1 MAIRNLNAAE
11 SWEKV
16 YQAFSEVNFTAYDYD
31 TIKESLLQYVKLYYK
46 ETFND
51 FIESSEFIAMLE
63 MFAYIAEQLAYRIDM
78 MAHENFITTAQRK
91 QSILRLARL
100 ISYKASRNI
109 PGRGL
114 VKVSSVSTSEQI
126 FDSLGNNLS
135 NRVIVW
141 NDPNNT
147 LWKEQFFLV
156 MNRILTNNFGQPSKS
171 YQVNDVAMQLYTL
184 NNDPT
189 SFTNGVYSF
198 NVNTGIETF
207 QMEVVQTDIDEN
219 GPFEKTPDINSQ
231 MPIIYANDGVGD
243 GSDYSGFLFYIKQ
256 GSLIRVEYSFDD
268 PIPNRSIELNISN
281 VNQTDVWLNSVDE
294 NGNILEIWNEVETVN
309 EQNLVY
315 NQNKNRTKFE
325 IETLENDRIKIS
337 FGDGDF
343 SDIPLGTFYIWVR
356 QSANRSIVI
365 QKNKLTAQPINFT
378 YTSKTGT
385 QETCAMTFGL
395 TSTIQNSA
403 ASETL
408 EHIRQ
413 SAPLT
418 YYSQNRMVNAQ
429 DYNSYMLKD
438 SSILRLKAIN
448 RTFAGQSK
456 YIEWNDASGNYEN
469 IKLFGD
475 DLSISYQPKINSIS
489 TSETTRGLIDQVLEP
504 LLAESGIFNLIT
516 HTAATSDELYG
527 VISIPRIKFIEDAS
541 LGVGT
546 PDHGKGQE
554 KTRIQ
559 RILDQ
564 HYYGEPLEY
573 VEIDGVIFAKIAD
586 PSLNPKLDD
595 KIYSETVPR
604 TIDGVNPYISG
615 DIGSGLNNNA
625 SWGDPPSGSEFGL
638 KFIRTSPV
646 LASTATLAISTA
658 TFIPPAAPIPSVTAA
673 PYEVWT
679 LEVADDST
687 TVTVTSNLRGKFP
700 SAMIGVP
707 YNSASAGQSVP
718 LEFTFNATEAGPG
731 DAFIVRIDYSSVSGS
746 FSFQTPALINLT
758 GRWEIINSTGSLS
771 SDVTR
776 EIYYDPEVNELSWL
790 IWVRPIKNSLGEI
803 EGFTIYTRDMK
814 LIVESP
820 TTKFWYNTIQRITDF
835 DTKNPVNDKIKILRS
850 NIKKNGQILGDNQ
863 NYDVIAPV
871 YDADGKININQLEVL
886 PSDMIITA
894 TRTSVAPQN
903 ILQFIDLAQD
913 SYLYYQV
920 IDPITWSKTIK
931 IPSSESY
938 GVLTDTV
945 TIDGTAFIFNKGS
958 FIDQTRQV
966 VRELKFA
973 GKNGN
978 GIDFMWQ
985 HFTPYG
991 NLIDPSASNIHDI
1004 FIITRGYYDNLISY
1018 LRGTSTIQ
1026 PEQPT
1031 PLELR
1036 NSYGYLLNNKML
1048 SDTIVLHP
1056 GKIKLLFGT
1065 QASPELRAKFKIV
1078 RAPTATFSSE
1088 RIKQETLS
1096 VINDFFS
1103 IDNWDFSISFYA
1115 TELISL
1121 IHQRLPTQV
1130 ASVVLVPLYSTNSFG
1145 SLFTVDAG
1153 IDEILQSCATIN
1165 DIEIVEALTP
1175 AVLRQKL

>member
-51 FIESSEFIAMLE
+51 FIESSEFIAILE

-126 FDSLGNNLS
+126 FDSLGNNLA

-219 GPFEKTPDINSQ
+219 GPYEKTPDINSQ

-256 GSLIRVEYSFDD
+256 GSLIRIEYSFDD
-268 PIPNRSIELNISN
+268 PIPNRSIELNVSN
-281 VNQTDVWLNSVDE
+281 INQTDVWINSVDE
-294 NGNILEIWNEVETVN
+294 DGNILEIWDEVETVN

-315 NQNKNRTKFE
+315 NQNKNRAKFE
-325 IETLENDRIKIS
+325 IETLENDRIRII

-343 SDIPLGTFYIWVR
+343 SDIPLGNFYIWTR

-365 QKNKLTAQPINFT
+365 QKNKLTNQLINFT
-378 YTSKTGT
+378 YTSKSGT
-385 QETCAMTFGL
+385 RETCAMTFGL

-413 SAPLT
+413 TAPLT

-469 IKLFGD
+469 IKMFGD
-475 DLSISYQPKINSIS
+475 DLTIGYQPKINSVS
-489 TSETTRGLIDQVLEP
+489 TSEATRAVIDKIIEP
-504 LLAESGIFNLIT
+504 LLAEPGIFNLIT
-516 HTAATSDELYG
+516 CASASSNELYG

-541 LGVGT
+541 LGLNT
-546 PDHGKGQE
+546 ADQGKGQE

-559 RILDQ
+559 RVLDQ

-573 VEIDGVIFAKIAD
+573 VEIDGVIHAKIAD

-604 TIDGVNPYISG
+604 TIDGINPYISG
-615 DIGSGLNNNA
+615 DIGSGLNTNA
-625 SWGDPPSGSEFGL
+625 SWGDPPTGSEFGL
-638 KFIRTSPV
+638 KFIRTIPPI
-646 LASTATLAISTA
+646 ASTATLTINTS
-658 TFIPPAAPIPSVTAA
+658 TFIQPQAPVPPASAT

-679 LEVADDST
+679 LEVADDSNT
-687 TVTVTSNLRGKFP
+687 ITVISNLRGKFP
-700 SAMIGVP
+700 NATVGTAYTSAI
-707 YNSASAGQSVP
+707 AGKTVP
-718 LEFTFNATEAGPG
+718 LEFTFNAVDVGPG
-731 DAFIVRIDYSSVSGS
+731 DTFIVRINYDAFTNS
-746 FSFQTPALINLT
+746 FAFQTPTFTNLT
-758 GRWEIINSTGSLS
+758 GRWEIVAPIGSTATDLINK
-771 SDVTR
+771 V
-776 EIYYDPEVNELSWL
+776 YYDPQSSDLSWL
-790 IWVRPIKNSLGEI
+790 IWVRPTKNSLGET
-803 EGFTIYTRDMK
+803 EGFIIFTRDLK
-814 LIVESP
+814 LIIESP
-820 TTKFWYNTIQRITDF
+820 TTKFWYNTIQRIVDSET
-835 DTKNPVNDKIKILRS
+835 TNPVNDKIRILRS
-850 NIKKNGQILGDNQ
+850 NLKKNGQVLGENQ

-871 YDADGKININQLEVL
+871 FDSAGKINVNQLEIL
-886 PSDMIITA
+886 PSDMLISA
-894 TRTSVAPQN
+894 TRTSVTPQN
-903 ILQFIDLAQD
+903 ISQFTDLARN
-913 SYLYYQV
+913 SYLYYQI
-920 IDPITWSKTIK
+920 IDPALGSRISKT
-931 IPSSESY
+931 PTSETY
-938 GVLTDTV
+938 GTLSDTV
-945 TIDGTAFIFNKGS
+945 VINGISYVFNKGA
-958 FIDQTRQV
+958 FIDQTQDI
-966 VRELKFA
+966 VRELKFS
-973 GKNGN
+973 GITNN

-1004 FIITRGYYDNLISY
+1004 FIVTRGYYDNLTSY
-1018 LRGTSTIQ
+1018 LRGLSTIE
-1026 PEQPT
+1026 PEPPS

-1048 SDTIVLHP
+1048 SDTVVLHP
-1056 GKIKLLFGT
+1056 GKIKLLFGSL
-1065 QASPELRAKFKIV
+1065 ASPELRAKFKIV
-1078 RAPTATFSSE
+1078 KANGATFSSE
-1088 RIKQETLS
+1088 RIKQETLA

-1103 IDNWDFSISFYA
+1103 IDNWDFSLPFYA

-1145 SLFTVDAG
+1145 SLFTVEAG

-1165 DIEIVEALTP
+1165 DIEIVESLTP
-1175 AVLRQKL
+1175 TVLRQKI

>member
-51 FIESSEFIAMLE
+51 FIESSEFIAILE
-63 MFAYIAEQLAYRIDM
+63 MFAYVAEQLAYRIDM

-114 VKVSSVSTSEQI
+114 VKVSSVSTSEQV
-126 FDSLGNNLS
+126 FDSLGNNLA

-156 MNRILTNNFGQPSKS
+156 MNRIMTNNFGQPSKS
-171 YQVNDVAMQLYTL
+171 YQVNDVAMQLYSL
-184 NNDPT
+184 NNDPA
-189 SFTNGVYSF
+189 SFNNGVYSF

-207 QMEVVQTDIDEN
+207 QMEVVQTDINEN
-219 GPFEKTPDINSQ
+219 GPYEKTPDINSQ
-231 MPIIYANDGVGD
+231 MPIIYANDGIGD

-256 GSLIRVEYSFDD
+256 GSLIRLEYSFDD
-268 PIPNRSIELNISN
+268 PIPNRSIELNIAN

-294 NGNILEIWNEVETVN
+294 DGNILEVWDEVETVN

-343 SDIPLGTFYIWVR
+343 SDIPLGNFYIWVR

-365 QKNKLTAQPINFT
+365 QKNKLTSQPINFT
-378 YTSKTGT
+378 YTSKNGT

-395 TSTIQNSA
+395 TSTIQNA
-403 ASETL
+403 AGSETL

-413 SAPLT
+413 TAPLT

-475 DLSISYQPKINSIS
+475 DLIISYQPRINSIS
-489 TSETTRGLIDQVLEP
+489 TSESTRALIDEVLEP
-504 LLAESGIFNLIT
+504 LLAEPGIFNLIT
-516 HTAATSDELYG
+516 HTAASNSDLYG
-527 VISIPRIKFIEDAS
+527 ITSIPRIKFIEDAS
-541 LGVGT
+541 IGLGT
-546 PDHGKGQE
+546 PDYGKGKE

-559 RILDQ
+559 RVLDQ

-573 VEIDGVIFAKIAD
+573 VEIDGVIYAKIAD

-595 KIYSETVPR
+595 KIYAETVPR
-604 TIDGVNPYISG
+604 TIDGANPYISG
-615 DIGSGLNNNA
+615 DIGSGLNTDA
-625 SWGDPPSGSEFGL
+625 SWGDPPGGSEFGL
-638 KFIRTSPV
+638 KFVRTIP
-646 LASTATLAISTA
+646 AIATTATLTIVTG
-658 TFIPPAAPIPSVTAA
+658 TFVPPAAPIPAISMT

-679 LEVADDST
+679 LEVADDSST
-687 TVTVTSNLRGKFP
+687 ITVVSNLRGKFP
-700 SAMIGVP
+700 NATVGTA
-707 YNSASAGQSVP
+707 YNSTFAGESVP
-718 LEFTFNATEAGPG
+718 LEFTFNATDVGPG
-731 DAFIVRIDYSSVSGS
+731 DAFIVRVNYNATTNS
-746 FSFQTPALINLT
+746 FALQTPSLVNLT
-758 GRWEIINSTGSLS
+758 GRWEIVTSTGSTTTDLTS
-771 SDVTR
+771 QV
-776 EIYYDPEVNELSWL
+776 YYDPASSDLSWL
-790 IWVRPIKNSLGEI
+790 IWVRPNKNSLGET
-803 EGFTIYTRDMK
+803 EGFTIFTRDMK

-820 TTKFWYNTIQRITDF
+820 TTKFWYNTIQRITDG
-835 DTKNPVNDKIKILRS
+835 DSTNPVNDKIKILRS
-850 NIKKNGQILGDNQ
+850 NLKNNGQVLGENQ
-863 NYDVIAPV
+863 DYDVIGPS
-871 YDADGKININQLEVL
+871 YDSDGKVNVNQLEVL
-886 PSDMIITA
+886 PSDMMISA
-894 TRTSVAPQN
+894 TRTSVSPQN
-903 ILQFIDLAQD
+903 ILQFEDLAKNSFD
-913 SYLYYQV
+913 YYV
-920 IDPITWSKTIK
+920 IIDPTTGARTSKT
-931 IPSSESY
+931 PSAEVY
-938 GVLTDTV
+938 GTSADSI
-945 TIDGTAFIFNKGS
+945 TIDGVVYTFNKGA
-958 FIDQTRQV
+958 FIDTTNQV
-966 VRELKFA
+966 VRELRYS
-973 GKNGN
+973 GLSNN

-1004 FIITRGYYDNLISY
+1004 FIITRGYYDNLTSY
-1018 LRGTSTIQ
+1018 LRGTSSIE
-1026 PEQPT
+1026 PETPS

-1048 SDTIVLHP
+1048 SDTVVLHP
-1056 GKIKLLFGT
+1056 GKIKLLFGSL
-1065 QASPELRAKFKIV
+1065 ASPELRAKFKIV
-1078 RAPTATFSSE
+1078 KSASATFSSE
-1088 RIKQETLS
+1088 RIRQEALA

-1121 IHQRLPTQV
+1121 IHQRMPTQV

-1145 SLFTVDAG
+1145 SLFTVEAG

-1175 AVLRQKL
+1175 AVLRQKI